1 MTDRDTGVQAP
12 RLHPAA
18 LADDLA
24 SGFSLLTRLPMPK
37 RAFTGAASVWTWPLV
52 GLVVGAASA
61 LSAALALALG
71 LPAPL
76 AAAIAMAMSALLT
89 GAMHEDG
96 LADTLDGLFGG
107 WTRERRLE
115 IMKDS
120 HIGSYGVLGLVI
132 LSLARWSALS
142 ALIAAGAWPALL
154 AAAAL
159 SRAPMAV
166 IMAALPNA
174 REGGLSAST
183 GRPVPARVLACC
195 GLALGLA
202 LAGAAGMAPGMAL
215 AVALVSAAIAVT
227 ARRRIGGQTGDI
239 LGAAQA
245 LSETAALALAC
256 TYLA

>member
-1 MTDRDTGVQAP
+1 MTERDTGSRKT
-12 RLHPAA
+12 RLQPGP

-24 SGFSLLTRLPMPK
+24 TGFGLLTRLPVPQ
-37 RAFTGAASVWTWPLV
+37 RRFTGGDSVWTWPLV
-52 GLVVGAASA
+52 GCVTGATGALAAGLA
-61 LSAALALALG
+61 LSLGVPPQIAAALC
-71 LPAPL
+71 L
-76 AAAIAMAMSALLT
+76 AATALLT

-132 LSLARWSALS
+132 ASLARWSALS

-166 IMAALPNA
+166 IMAVLPNA
-174 REGGLSAST
+174 RGSGLSAST
-183 GRPVPARVLACC
+183 GRPGRTRVVLCC
-195 GLALGLA
+195 GLALALA
-202 LAGAAGMAPGMAL
+202 LAGMGGAALGMLL
-215 AVALVSAAIAVT
+215 AVALVSATVALT
-227 ARRRIGGQTGDI
+227 ARQRIGGQTGDI
-239 LGAAQA
+239 LGAAQV

-256 TYLA
+256 SSLA